1 MAADNAEKS
10 AKKITAKGV
19 KKPVFEIMN
28 SYSSLPQAF
37 ILKQ

>member
-1 MAADNAEKS
+1 MAADNA
-10 AKKITAKGV
+10 KKALKRVLKGS

-37 ILKQ
+37 ILK

>member
-1 MAADNAEKS
+1 MAADNAKKI
-10 AKKITAKGV
+10 AKKSTEKGV